1 MAPPRGDSLRC
12 PHAGSAVPDS
22 DTATPAPLD
31 AGQRD
36 ALARAFLPSRWDY
49 HYARSKLASD
59 PLYAGVAAALV
70 GARGPLLDLGCGLGL
85 LAHYLP
91 AVGLQLGY
99 RGVDNDAGKIARASA
114 AASTAG
120 LSDTRFDSI
129 DLSLG
134 LPAHSG
140 SVAILDV
147 LQFVPPEAQ
156 QPLLR
161 QAAQRVAAGGR
172 LVIRTGLDGTSW
184 RARVTRG
191 VDVFSRVVG
200 WMNTGPRRYPGRE
213 ELEALLAQEGLS
225 TRFQP
230 LWGRTPFNNW
240 LVVAAR

>member
-1 MAPPRGDSLRC
+1 MAPNESV
-12 PHAGSAVPDS
+12 S
-22 DTATPAPLD
+22 PASLD
-31 AGQRD
+31 AAQRE

-59 PLYAGVAAALV
+59 PLYGGVAEALA

-91 AVGLQLGY
+91 AVGLAPGYLGA
-99 RGVDNDAGKIARASA
+99 DNDAAKIARAGGA
-114 AASTAG
+114 AARAG
-120 LSDTRFDSI
+120 LRDTRFECT

-134 LPAHSG
+134 LPEHSG

-147 LQFVPPEAQ
+147 LQFVPPQSQ

-161 QAAQRVAAGGR
+161 QAAQRVASGGR
-172 LVIRTGLDGTSW
+172 LVIRTGLSGTGW

-191 VDVFSRVVG
+191 VDVFSRVVR

-213 ELEALLAQEGLS
+213 ELEALLAQEGLA
-225 TRFQP
+225 TRFEP

-240 LVVAAR
+240 LVVASR

>member
-1 MAPPRGDSLRC
+1 MTIPDSAPPASLQ
-12 PHAGSAVPDS
+12 
-22 DTATPAPLD
+22 AP
-31 AGQRD
+31 QRE
-36 ALARAFLPSRWDY
+36 ALARAFLPRRWDY

-59 PLYAGVAAALV
+59 PLYAGVASALD

-91 AVGLQLGY
+91 AVGVGLGY
-99 RGVDNDAGKIARASA
+99 RGVDNDAGKIARAGRA
-114 AASTAG
+114 ARNAG
-120 LSDTRFDSI
+120 LVDTGFECI
-129 DLSLG
+129 DLSRG

-161 QAAQRVAAGGR
+161 QAAQRVAVGGR
-172 LVIRTGLDGTSW
+172 LVIRTGLAGRGW

-191 VDVFSRVVG
+191 VDVFSRLVG
-200 WMNTGPRRYPGRE
+200 WMNTGPRRYPSKE
-213 ELEALLAQEGLS
+213 ELQALLAREGLS
-225 TRFQP
+225 TQFRP

-240 LVVAAR
+240 LVVASR